1 MATRGAVSID
11 YYHPPGYSPAEA
23 HSTLAIAEERL
34 RLLQDEE
41 RRNRTR
47 SKLLEEEHAVKQ
59 QGLRSLGAQ
68 QDERRALLRGLDGDL
83 AKKQLLLNKLSVEAE
98 ETAARL
104 QPLEKEHAAK
114 KAALAHLAAQQDEMR
129 LALRKLEEEI
139 RAKERAIVTLA
150 DHAAEATEKQKGITE
165 LLAQQRKLQGELDA
179 ARRELEDTTAKATA
193 AATNAELVTAQ
204 VDRQRVQLEALE
216 KEAQEKRG
224 TLEELRGQLADAR
237 ALLHDAAA
245 KAQQAERDVA
255 RQRLEV
261 QLAAEEAALRRA
273 AAQELTVQHAALEGE
288 LEALRRAHRGLQDS
302 EELVR
307 ENAELKDLVLTLKQ
321 ELARSQ
327 LALEDKA
334 YKAQSLETLLSA
346 HRQRPDGGPLPS
358 GAALTTVASNDP
370 RQQLLTLLRRQEDRV
385 ARLQTDLVDQET
397 KVRKAETHAL
407 QEQELREMVET
418 ELHVALAELEL
429 EKGKVAALA
438 RAGDLMETKVAG
450 LQRELEKGRQQQ
462 LLTLMDQDS
471 SGDAAVPAPSSS
483 APNTESIRRQEELLG
498 QLHSPP
504 PEAPGVSKGSSEVHP
519 VSLKPTETE
528 PEAEP

>member
-1 MATRGAVSID
+1 
-11 YYHPPGYSPAEA
+11 
-23 HSTLAIAEERL
+23 
-34 RLLQDEE
+34 
-41 RRNRTR
+41 
-47 SKLLEEEHAVKQ
+47 
-59 QGLRSLGAQ
+59 
-68 QDERRALLRGLDGDL
+68 
-83 AKKQLLLNKLSVEAE
+83 
-98 ETAARL
+98 
-104 QPLEKEHAAK
+104 
-114 KAALAHLAAQQDEMR
+114 
-129 LALRKLEEEI
+129 
-139 RAKERAIVTLA
+139 
-150 DHAAEATEKQKGITE
+150 
-165 LLAQQRKLQGELDA
+165 
-179 ARRELEDTTAKATA
+179 
-193 AATNAELVTAQ
+193 
-204 VDRQRVQLEALE
+204 
-216 KEAQEKRG
+216 
-224 TLEELRGQLADAR
+224 
-237 ALLHDAAA
+237 
-245 KAQQAERDVA
+245 
-255 RQRLEV
+255 V

-321 ELARSQ
+321 ELARGQ